1 MEDHSFLNAYFINE
15 ERTVV
20 ESLWQDKEGVIRE
33 LTIEAREGDPA
44 WENILNHIDI
54 DTLHEMTF
62 KRIRDLDNAYK
73 EQVIAVAKE
82 RNMIYDID
90 SINTEIYKA
99 IAAAL
104 FAPFDPV
111 EDKEKLFMFKLQ
123 LFEVDAIR
131 ECTDKNAKRKIRQA
145 KTMLKACQAAIDI
158 CLKNK

>member
-20 ESLWQDKEGVIRE
+20 ESLWQDKKGAVRE
-33 LTIEAREGDPA
+33 LTVEAREGDPA
-44 WENILNHIDI
+44 SENILNHIDI

>member
-20 ESLWQDKEGVIRE
+20 ESLWQDKEGVVRE
-33 LTIEAREGDPA
+33 LTVEAREGDPA

>member
-20 ESLWQDKEGVIRE
+20 ESLWQDKEGVVRE
-33 LTIEAREGDPA
+33 LTVEAREGDPA

-73 EQVIAVAKE
+73 EQVIAIAKD
-82 RNMIYDID
+82 RGMIYDID

-104 FAPFDPV
+104 FAPFDPT
-111 EDKEKLFMFKLQ
+111 EDKERLFMFKLQ
-123 LFEVDAIR
+123 LFEVEQIR
-131 ECTDKNAKRKIRQA
+131 DSKDKEGKKKIRQA
-145 KTMLKACQAAIDI
+145 KTMLAACQAAISVYQG
-158 CLKNK
+158 NT

>member
-20 ESLWQDKEGVIRE
+20 ESLWQDKKGVVRE
-33 LTIEAREGDPA
+33 LTVEAREGDPA

>member
-1 MEDHSFLNAYFINE
+1 MEDHNFLNAYFINE

-20 ESLWQDKEGVIRE
+20 ESLWQDKEGVVRE
-33 LTIEAREGDPA
+33 LTVEAREGDPA

>member
-1 MEDHSFLNAYFINE
+1 MEVHSFLNAYFINE

-20 ESLWQDKEGVIRE
+20 ESLWQDKKGAVRE
-33 LTIEAREGDPA
+33 LTVESREGDPA

-131 ECTDKNAKRKIRQA
+131 ECTDKTAK
-145 KTMLKACQAAIDI
+145 
-158 CLKNK
+158 